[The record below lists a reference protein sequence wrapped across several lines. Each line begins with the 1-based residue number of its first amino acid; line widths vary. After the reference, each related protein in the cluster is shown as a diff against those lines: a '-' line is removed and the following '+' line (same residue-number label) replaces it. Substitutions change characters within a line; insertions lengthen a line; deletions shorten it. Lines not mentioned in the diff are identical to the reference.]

1 MTNIVEVIVVL
12 FALTN
17 LYVLGTDRL
26 SNQIKAIFLQGV
38 ALSLFAVFTHM
49 DHLTLHVIMLAMV
62 VFAIKGLAIPWLLTK
77 TLGKLSDTSTTVG
90 PPRSIKDEF
99 TVFSQPHIGFGSS
112 IALGMLFIG
121 IAFWI
126 GSKINYLPSFP
137 SYAPFA
143 IPVAIATIFSGL
155 IIVVGRMQALT
166 QAIGYLIMENGVFMY
181 GISLSAGVPLMVEV
195 GILLDVLGS
204 VMIMGIA
211 LFHINKTFARI
222 DVHAGQEGGG
232 HG

>member
-1 MTNIVEVIVVL
+1 MTNIVEVTLVF

-17 LYVLGTDRL
+17 IYVLGTDRL

-38 ALSLFAVFTHM
+38 ALFFFAVFSHM
-49 DHLTLHVIMLAMV
+49 GHITLHVIMLAIV
-62 VFAIKGLAIPWLLTK
+62 VLAVKGMAIPYLLTR
-77 TLGKLSDTSTTVG
+77 TLSGLSDTAATAG

-99 TVFSQPHIGFGSS
+99 SVFSQPHVGFGFS
-112 IALGMLFIG
+112 ITLGMIFIG
-121 IAFWI
+121 VSFWI
-126 GSKINYLPSFP
+126 GSKINYLSSFP
-137 SYAPFA
+137 SYASFA
-143 IPVAIATIFSGL
+143 IPVAIATVFSGL

-166 QAIGYLIMENGVFMY
+166 QAIGYLIMENGVFTY

-211 LFHINKTFARI
+211 LFHINKSFARI